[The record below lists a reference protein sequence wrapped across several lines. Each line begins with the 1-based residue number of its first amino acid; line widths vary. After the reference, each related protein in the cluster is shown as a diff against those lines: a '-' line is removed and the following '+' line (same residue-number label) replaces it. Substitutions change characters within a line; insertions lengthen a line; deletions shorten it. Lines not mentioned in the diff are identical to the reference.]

1 MLLSASEYRVLSGR
15 DEPSV
20 IAVEIFSVIVADWL
34 FISSN
39 VLAETNELPPR
50 FSSSSINGVPKV
62 SETSVVSIRSLEAFV
77 PL

>member
-15 DEPSV
+15 VEPSV

-50 FSSSSINGVPKV
+50 FSSSSISGVPKV

>member
-15 DEPSV
+15 VEPSV